1 LITTRLFAGLAG
13 AVAVIVLYWGFRA
26 RSRWAAATHQLAQVA
41 VALEASH
48 GARTHRVLYRSFE
61 ELMLALVQAAQPY
74 PEFGWV
80 FEELRPAVLQFHRRA
95 MAGAGAAW
103 DEIRDA
109 FLERARHP
117 VRLTRG
123 AAGWVVLIGLAGTVL
138 GFLDVIPALREVVTE
153 EETVAPAT
161 GTQAPPMAQAA
172 PMNNAPKPESGAE
185 GAVAAGRKLRKVLG
199 SLQGVFLATFFG
211 VSAAIVLSV
220 FNLVGLEP
228 AFDRFASQVDL
239 FGARWFVPLV
249 QAPDTLIDDA
259 LRGELRSYFEEVSR
273 HLDLALAPLVS
284 QLQKSLEQMSG
295 LATDFSSNIRMGV
308 STLEHFHEAV
318 GKLGS
323 SAQGAVD
330 QLVKIVTT
338 SGDFVH
344 EVETLQQKGMEQLS
358 DVLSGPAERLAV
370 AAAALEGKVGGLEK
384 NVGDLGASSS
394 AIAEVLGQNQHDQQG
409 LWQEIAHLNKTLE
422 GQSRAFSRLEGDFE
436 SIGGTVGDGIH
447 RALIPLFESLPRELL
462 EVQRQA
468 ASENR
473 DALERIASAVAAIQE
488 NRLTR
493 VQAPESIPRPMRES
507 RDAPTNRTATDQARI
522 LEDIRGLLNQLLLES
537 RDARQSWMGK
547 TYERIRISSEDWSER
562 LRNWVG
568 NLRR

>member
-1 LITTRLFAGLAG
+1 LAG
-13 AVAVIVLYWGFRA
+13 VVAAIVLYWGFRA
-26 RSRWAAATHQLAQVA
+26 RRRWAAATQQLAEVA
-41 VALEASH
+41 VAFETSH
-48 GARTHRVLYRSFE
+48 GARTHRVLYRSFD
-61 ELMLALVQAAQPY
+61 ELMLALAQAAQSY

-80 FEELRPAVLQFHRRA
+80 FEELRPAMLQFHRRA

-103 DEIRDA
+103 GEIRDA

-153 EETVAPAT
+153 EEIVAPT
-161 GTQAPPMAQAA
+161 GPQGAPVVQADPTS
-172 PMNNAPKPESGAE
+172 NASKPDSGAE

-199 SLQGVFLATFFG
+199 SLQGVFLATLFG

-228 AFDRFASQVDL
+228 AFDRFASQVDI
-239 FGARWFVPLV
+239 FGARWVVPLV

-273 HLDLALAPLVS
+273 NLDLALAPLVG
-284 QLQKSLEQMSG
+284 QLRKSLEQMSG

-308 STLEHFHEAV
+308 STLESFHEAV

-330 QLVKIVTT
+330 QLVKIVET
-338 SGDFVH
+338 SSDFVH

-358 DVLSGPAERLAV
+358 SVLSGPAERLAG
-370 AAAALEGKVGGLEK
+370 AAAALEGRVGALEE
-384 NVGDLGASSS
+384 NIGSLGRSSS
-394 AIAEVLGQNQHDQQG
+394 AIAQVLGQSQRDQQV
-409 LWQEIAHLNKTLE
+409 LRQEIAHLNETLE
-422 GQSRAFSRLEGDFE
+422 GQSRAFSRLEGDFD

-447 RALIPLFESLPRELL
+447 GALIPLFEALPRELL
-462 EVQRQA
+462 EAQRQA

-473 DALERIASAVAAIQE
+473 DALQQIASTISAIQE
-488 NRLTR
+488 TR
-493 VQAPESIPRPMRES
+493 STRTQALEPSPRPMRETH
-507 RDAPTNRTATDQARI
+507 DVPTNRTATDQVR
-522 LEDIRGLLNQLLLES
+522 LLGEIRGLLNQCLLES
-537 RDARQSWMGK
+537 RDARQSWAGK
-547 TYERIRISSEDWSER
+547 TYERIRTSSEDWSER